1 MEGWTMNF
9 GFWRRL
15 APVLLLAAMAPVAA
29 QDGGWRP
36 WASLSPVYS
45 GSSDIDGG
53 GDVSSWGV
61 VVRGGADRSFG
72 AGHRVGFAVTYD
84 YADYS
89 FDNPKAF
96 GGVAPWGAVR
106 RYGVAVPL
114 AFNLGDGWML
124 GASPSVDWLGE
135 TGADQGESL
144 SYGALL
150 SAMRVFADGNRIG
163 FGAGVYRRLEET
175 SVFPVLLIDWRLA
188 DRWRLI
194 NPLPTGPFGG
204 AGLELDYLMDSGWSL
219 GLGAAYRNLRFRLSE
234 TGPVPNGIG
243 EERGVPVFLRA
254 SKRLDQG
261 ITLRLYA
268 GVVTGGELRV
278 ESPSGSVLRQVDVD
292 PALVLGLTITSRH

>member
-1 MEGWTMNF
+1 MMKVGL
-9 GFWRRL
+9 RRCL
-15 APVLLLAAMAPVAA
+15 APVFLLATMAPVAA

-45 GSSDIDGG
+45 GTSDIDGG

-61 VVRGGADRSFG
+61 VVRGGADRNFG

-89 FDNPKAF
+89 FDQPKAF

-114 AFNLGDGWML
+114 AFNLGNGWLL

-163 FGAGVYRRLEET
+163 FGAGVYRRIEET

-188 DRWRLI
+188 DRWRLV

-204 AGLELDYLMDSGWSL
+204 AGLELDYEFDNGWNL
-219 GLGAAYRNLRFRLSE
+219 GLGAAYRSLRFRLSE

-254 SKRLDQG
+254 SKSFDQG
-261 ITLRLYA
+261 FTLRLYA

-278 ESPSGSVLRQVDVD
+278 ESPSGSVLRQVDFD
-292 PALVLGLTITSRH
+292 PAPLVGVTFSARF